1 MTVRLLFAALLVL
14 AGPARALDSPE
25 ALALRSAGVSGRVS
39 LTAEGAL
46 RFTASSDGAPARR
59 VPSAIELPA
68 ARVPGSGRYSLS
80 ADEGGAVWVSA
91 EGQRVVRVAFEAVTG
106 GELRAR
112 LDFEGS
118 TAFHG
123 MGQAAPV
130 LALRDERFEL
140 VHTPK
145 FGDQTYL
152 YIPFFFSDAGLAVY
166 ANAESGDFIRF
177 EKGARATLASA
188 SGTLDFYLF
197 GPGTPSALVSRFYA
211 LSNSK
216 SLLPRW
222 AYGYLQSRYGY
233 RTDDEVRR
241 TVSMAE
247 RQGIPLSAI
256 VLDLY
261 WFKRMGDL
269 DWNHEAFPDPRGL
282 ADWLEAQNV
291 KLITISEPFIARD
304 SKSFG
309 ELEDAG
315 ALAHRS
321 DGGTMIFSDWWDF
334 GQAGGGIIDP
344 SRESAA
350 ALLGNKYEALLRT
363 GVDGFWIDLG
373 EPERVPREATFGSW
387 PEAEYHDFFNLAW
400 ARIVRASFEKAA
412 PGRRPFI
419 LSRSGWT
426 GIAGLGVATWSGDV
440 PATWEGLQAQVP
452 LGLNASLSGLPFWG
466 SDVGGFFSEGGEL
479 MPPDPELLLRWQQ
492 FGAFTPI
499 DRAHGHGPRE
509 PWIYGPQW
517 QARIKRAITLRASL
531 LPYLYSTAWQVTSQ
545 GLPMMRPLFFLEPK
559 EPKWQGEEAEFL
571 LGDSVLVAP
580 VLEAL
585 EKATKKTVRLPTGRW
600 YDAFTLA
607 PLEGGAEL
615 VLDVTLDT
623 FPVYFREGAIVPMQ
637 REGGG
642 EAVLLLPGAAP
653 SSFTIFSDD
662 GLTEAYRSG
671 AGEKLLVRL
680 EAKAVTFSGAAKAR
694 EVTLLFPRG
703 LALPALD
710 KKAPRVEGPYKLVKI
725 SLKAGT
731 TRLEL

>member
-1 MTVRLLFAALLVL
+1 MVRLLFVALLMF
-14 AGPARALDSPE
+14 AGPVSALESPE
-25 ALALRSAGVSGRVS
+25 GLALQGAGVSGRVW

-46 RFTASSDGAPARR
+46 RFSASRQGAPARR
-59 VPSAIELPA
+59 LPSAIDLPPA
-68 ARVPGSGRYSLS
+68 KAPGGGAYALS
-80 ADEGGAVWVSA
+80 AEAGGAVLVSVA
-91 EGQRVVRVAFEAVTG
+91 GQRVLRVSFEAVAG
-106 GELRAR
+106 GALRAQ

-118 TAFHG
+118 TTFHG
-123 MGQAAPV
+123 LGQAAPV

-140 VHTPK
+140 VQTPK

-152 YIPFFFSDAGLAVY
+152 YIPFFFSDSGIAVY
-166 ANAESGDFIRF
+166 ANAASGDVVSF
-177 EKGARATLASA
+177 EKGALATISSSSSA
-188 SGTLDFYLF
+188 LDFF
-197 GPGTPSALVSRFYA
+197 VWGPGAPAALVSRFYA
-211 LSNSK
+211 ISHSK

-233 RTDDEVRR
+233 RTDQEVRR

-269 DWNHEAFPDPRGL
+269 DWNHEAFPDPKGL

-309 ELEDAG
+309 QLEDAG
-315 ALAHRS
+315 ALARGP
-321 DGGTMIFSDWWDF
+321 DGGTAIFSDWWDF

-344 SRESAA
+344 TRPSTA
-350 ALLGNKYEALLRT
+350 ALLGKKYEALLRT

-373 EPERVPREATFGSW
+373 EPERVPREATFGPW
-387 PEAEYHDFFNLAW
+387 PEAEYHDFFNLGW
-400 ARIVRASFEKAA
+400 ARIVRASFEAAA
-412 PGRRPFI
+412 PGQRPFI

-440 PATWEGLQAQVP
+440 PATWEGLQAQLP
-452 LGLNASLSGLPFWG
+452 LGLNASMSGLPFWG
-466 SDVGGFFSEGGEL
+466 SDVGGFVSEGGEL

-499 DRAHGHGPRE
+499 DRAHGYGPRE
-509 PWIYGPQW
+509 PWIYGPRW
-517 QARIKRAITLRASL
+517 QGRIKRAIALRTSL

-545 GLPMMRPLFFLEPK
+545 GLPMMRPLFFLEPQ
-559 EPKWQGEEAEFL
+559 EPKWQREQTQFL
-571 LGDSVLVAP
+571 LGDFVLVAP

-585 EKATKKTVRLPTGRW
+585 ERQSKQTVRLPRGRW

-607 PLEGGAEL
+607 PFEGD
-615 VLDVTLDT
+615 VPLDVTLDT
-623 FPVYFREGAIVPMQ
+623 FPVYFREGAIVPLQ

-653 SSFTIFSDD
+653 SRFTIFSDD

-671 AGEKLLVRL
+671 AGEKLQVVL
-680 EAKAVTFSGAAKAR
+680 EAKAVTFSGAAKGR
-694 EVTLLFPRG
+694 EVTLLFPKG

-710 KKAPRVEGPYKLVKI
+710 KQAPRVEGPYKLVKI

-731 TRLEL
+731 TRIGL